1 MSAPQ
6 VLVCGRLP
14 AAGRAALEN
23 AGVEVSHL
31 PDRGA
36 GSLADIIAPYAGVI
50 VHSPHQIDAAAV
62 AAGEQLRVV
71 GRAGVGIDNIDVQAC
86 TDRGVLVMN
95 LPWGNTV
102 SAAEH
107 TVALLTALARNV
119 PQASAALRAGIWDR
133 AAFLGVELDKKRLG
147 IVGLGRI
154 GREVARRA
162 QGLGMKVLGSDP
174 FLSQTVAAELGIEL
188 YDFAELL
195 PQVDFLT
202 VHVPRT
208 PETTA
213 LIDAAAMA
221 LMPAGVR
228 IVNCARG
235 GVVDEVALLAAL
247 ESGHVAGAACDVFE
261 TEPTDNTALVAH
273 PHFIGTPHLGGATR
287 EARQRVGEG
296 IARQVADYLAQ
307 GVIRYAINVQALPP
321 DEQQAMAP
329 YLHLGRQIGVFL
341 SQCFAGIDRLQIE
354 YFGQITESTLTP
366 LTANIVAGLLANFLD
381 DEVNEV
387 NAAELARE
395 RGLRVDENSRE
406 AWPGYSSLVRVTAV
420 VDGEEHAVAGT
431 VFDRDR
437 ARLVEIGGI
446 AIDIAPEGHLLVFLN
461 EDAPGVIGQVGTL
474 LAERGINIADMSLGR
489 DRRGG
494 TAIATLVLDEAV
506 SEQDLDAIGHLP
518 SMQWVRQVT
527 F

>member
-1 MSAPQ
+1 MSQ
-6 VLVCGRLP
+6 RVLVCGRLP
-14 AAGRAALEN
+14 EGGRAALES
-23 AGVEVSHL
+23 AGIEITHM
-31 PDRGA
+31 PDRTA
-36 GSLADIIAPYAGVI
+36 GSLSDIIAPYAGVI
-50 VHSPHQIDAAAV
+50 VHSPHQVDAAAV
-62 AAGEQLRVV
+62 EAGGELRVV
-71 GRAGVGIDNIDVQAC
+71 GRAGVGIDNVDVKAC

-107 TVALLTALARNV
+107 TIALLTALARNV
-119 PQASAALRAGIWDR
+119 PQASAALRAGVWDR
-133 AAFLGVELDKKRLG
+133 AAFLGVELNNKRLG

-154 GREVARRA
+154 GCEVARRA

-174 FLSQTVAAELGIEL
+174 FLAPSVAADLGIEL
-188 YDFAELL
+188 REFADLVAH
-195 PQVDFLT
+195 VDFLT

-208 PETTA
+208 PETEG
-213 LIDAAAMA
+213 LIDAEAIAR
-221 LMPAGVR
+221 MPAGVR

-235 GVVDEVALLAAL
+235 GVVDEGALLAAL
-247 ESGHVAGAACDVFE
+247 ESGQVAAAACDVFE
-261 TEPTDNTALVAH
+261 TEPTTNEALVAH
-273 PHFIGTPHLGGATR
+273 PNFVGTPHLGGATH

-307 GVIRYAINVQALPP
+307 GVIRHAINVDALPP

-329 YLHLGRQIGVFL
+329 YLHLGRSMGTFL
-341 SQCFAGIDRLQIE
+341 AQCFAGIDRLQIE
-354 YFGQITESTLTP
+354 YFGQITESTLAP
-366 LTANIVAGLLANFLD
+366 LTANVLAGLLGSFLD
-381 DEVNEV
+381 VEVNEV
-387 NAAELARE
+387 NAAQLARE
-395 RGLRVDENSRE
+395 RGLRIDETSRE
-406 AWPGYSSLVRVTAV
+406 AWPGYSSLVRATVT

-446 AIDIAPEGHLLVFLN
+446 ALDIAPEGHLLVFLN
-461 EDAPGVIGQVGTL
+461 EDAPGVIGRVGTL
-474 LAERGINIADMSLGR
+474 LAAGGINIADMSLGR

-494 TAIATLVLDEAV
+494 MAIAALVLDEAV
-506 SEQDLDAIGHLP
+506 SGQDLEAIAHLP